1 MEKNIKPQGRERVA
15 ILKEVF
21 RESLAEKAH
30 LSTGEGLES
39 LAAVR
44 GGWDGGGGGGDS
56 TPDQRGN
63 QCKGLRL
70 EHCSTG

>member
-1 MEKNIKPQGRERVA
+1 MEKNSKPQGRERVA

-21 RESLAEKAH
+21 SESLAEKAH
-30 LSTGEGLES
+30 LSIGEGLES
-39 LAAVR
+39 LAAVG
-44 GGWDGGGGGGDS
+44 GGWGGGDS
-56 TPDQRGN
+56 IPDQRGN